1 MVALE
6 RRLGRG
12 RVAARAVHER
22 DLARVHGRR
31 RGRRDGRAAARGEG
45 RGRDDGLEGLE
56 LRGDA
61 VVAERARVRALDGE
75 LDEVHV
81 GREEARA
88 VADVDGRL
96 HLVPRQDPE
105 LDLRLGELGDR
116 RRHAVLE
123 LVLDGRRADD
133 RQVLLDERRRGDELL
148 LARAAQGRLRR
159 VPRLGPGLVLAV
171 AHVPLREDERPQ
183 AVARELLEVRVE
195 GLAPPGDPG
204 VARRGVREAE
214 DDVVGALGH
223 DADLAVREPHDRRH
237 ALARAVEGDRR
248 EDRVGQ
254 GRALGPARRRERH
267 VDDVDSA
274 RREREAEVAGALDER
289 LLVGRLRLV
298 ARRPVLADLG
308 DDGVADGHDG
318 REVAL
323 DAVARDDELLERLDA
338 RLAAVDAAADGAALE
353 RHDVLRERARLV
365 AEDVRDHAEVRVHV
379 RRPRER
385 GRVRRLVVHLD
396 VFVDVK
402 RLA

>member
-1 MVALE
+1 M
-6 RRLGRG
+6 
-12 RVAARAVHER
+12 
-22 DLARVHGRR
+22 
-31 RGRRDGRAAARGEG
+31 
-45 RGRDDGLEGLE
+45 
-56 LRGDA
+56 
-61 VVAERARVRALDGE
+61 
-75 LDEVHV
+75 
-81 GREEARA
+81 
-88 VADVDGRL
+88 
-96 HLVPRQDPE
+96 
-105 LDLRLGELGDR
+105 
-116 RRHAVLE
+116 
-123 LVLDGRRADD
+123 
-133 RQVLLDERRRGDELL
+133 
-148 LARAAQGRLRR
+148 
-159 VPRLGPGLVLAV
+159 PRLGPGLVLAV

-237 ALARAVEGDRR
+237 ALARAVEGDGR

-267 VDDVDSA
+267 VDDVDGA

-298 ARRPVLADLG
+298 ARGPVLADLG

-323 DAVARDDELLERLDA
+323 DAVARDDELSERLDVLG
-338 RLAAVDAAADGAALE
+338 LAAVDAAADGAALE

-385 GRVRRLVVHLD
+385 GRVRHLVVHLE
-396 VFVDVK
+396 VAVDVE

>member
-1 MVALE
+1 M
-6 RRLGRG
+6 
-12 RVAARAVHER
+12 
-22 DLARVHGRR
+22 
-31 RGRRDGRAAARGEG
+31 
-45 RGRDDGLEGLE
+45 
-56 LRGDA
+56 
-61 VVAERARVRALDGE
+61 
-75 LDEVHV
+75 
-81 GREEARA
+81 
-88 VADVDGRL
+88 
-96 HLVPRQDPE
+96 
-105 LDLRLGELGDR
+105 
-116 RRHAVLE
+116 
-123 LVLDGRRADD
+123 
-133 RQVLLDERRRGDELL
+133 
-148 LARAAQGRLRR
+148 
-159 VPRLGPGLVLAV
+159 PRLGPGLVLAV

-267 VDDVDSA
+267 VDDVDGA

-338 RLAAVDAAADGAALE
+338 PRRVDGLAAVDAAADGAALE
-353 RHDVLRERARLV
+353 LHDVLRERARLV

-385 GRVRRLVVHLD
+385 GRVRRLVVHLE
-396 VFVDVK
+396 VAVDVK